1 MNPSYPLKV
10 LTRWVQN
17 KALNGDTVATGQGA
31 IYIRSAK
38 PAVRKKN
45 LQWPSATIPPNQAE
59 DPLILTIDMGTTFIR
74 TALFDRLGRAVEAAE
89 ARQAHKINLTAEG
102 ASEADPDLLLRRVF
116 GCLDRLLAES
126 RLSSPPIA
134 GVATCTFVNNILG
147 IDKKNQAV
155 TPLTTY
161 ADTRAEVEVAGL
173 KADFDEAAIH
183 DRTGC
188 PFHSSYL
195 PARLRWLFRSQPDL
209 FRRVVRWISIGEYM
223 ELKLFGVT
231 AVSYSVA
238 SWTGLLNRRQRMWDG
253 KLLSKL
259 PVGKE
264 HLSPLT
270 DVSVPRRGLRP
281 PFASRWP
288 ALRQLPWFPAVGD
301 GATANIGSGCL
312 TPARLALTVGTT
324 SALRVVMNQPVG
336 HIPSGLWNYCVD
348 ERRSLLGGALSEG
361 GNVFAWMKRV
371 LNFKNFLRWE
381 ADLAALRPDAHGL
394 TLLPFLSGERSPGW
408 AGEARATIH
417 GLSLATNPLH
427 ILRAGLEAVAY
438 RVALVFGLLRQKLP
452 AEPEIVASGGALLH
466 SPAWLQIMADVLDRP
481 VAVSGIQEASSRG
494 AALLA
499 LESLGAVPDL
509 GKIPD
514 FISAVQQPMAQRHV
528 LYLEAMERQQN
539 LYQKLV
545 KPRGGSQ
552 ENL

>member
-1 MNPSYPLKV
+1 LNPSYPLKV

-17 KALNGDTVATGQGA
+17 EAPNGDTGATDQGA
-31 IYIRSAK
+31 IYIRGTE

-45 LQWPSATIPPNQAE
+45 LPLPSATISPNQAE
-59 DPLILTIDMGTTFIR
+59 DPLILTIDLGTTFIR
-74 TALFDRLGRAVEAAE
+74 TALFDRLGRAVEGAA
-89 ARQAHKINLTAEG
+89 ARQAHNINLTAEG
-102 ASEADPDLLLRRVF
+102 ASEADPDLLLQRVF
-116 GCLDRLLAES
+116 GCLDRLLAKS
-126 RLSSPPIA
+126 RRLPSKIA
-134 GVATCTFVNNILG
+134 GVASCTFVNNILG

-161 ADTRAEVEVAGL
+161 ADTRAQGEVAGL
-173 KADFDEAAIH
+173 KADFDEAAIQ

-188 PFHSSYL
+188 RFHSSYL
-195 PARLRWLFRSQPDL
+195 PARLRWLFQSQPDL

-253 KLLSKL
+253 KLLSEL

-264 HLSPLT
+264 QLSPLT

-361 GNVFAWMKRV
+361 GNVFAWMKTI
-371 LNFKNFLRWE
+371 LNFKNGLRLE
-381 ADLAALRPDAHGL
+381 ADLAALGPDAHAL

-466 SPAWLQIMADVLDRP
+466 SPTWLQIMADVLGRP

-499 LESLGAVPDL
+499 LESLGTAPNL
-509 GKIPD
+509 ERIPD
-514 FISAVQQPMAQRHV
+514 FISAVQQPIAQRHV
-528 LYLEAMERQQN
+528 LYLKAMERQQN

-545 KPRGGSQ
+545 KPRGTSQ
-552 ENL
+552 EKI